1 MKSSAPN
8 YLIDKTNLKQKALTL
23 RIPLRLHDS
32 LNALREQADGVGM
45 VFDVQAAVVEALER
59 AVDKASDELQRRRGV
74 VGEATAPKKRG
85 RRERSGEIVGA
96 LEA

>member
-1 MKSSAPN
+1 MKNGTPN

-23 RIPLRLHDS
+23 RIPMRLHDA
-32 LNALREQADGVGM
+32 LNALREQADGAGM

-59 AVDKASDELQRRRGV
+59 AVDKASDELQRRQGTLGDV
-74 VGEATAPKKRG
+74 AAPKKRG

-96 LEA
+96 LEV